1 MTNKPFEINGLGTCL
16 VGTYTIRHLTK
27 YFKCNPSDLFY
38 IAIEAGNQYEFYSYL
53 LKFAYENALIQ
64 QKGLEKFKEMP
75 VEQID
80 MTLDEFPLSK
90 ADDEKISTA
99 LCMNIFGMTAQ
110 EFSEKLKG
118 KADEQTQADNDK
130 KKAIGLTTGEES
142 TNSLGVME

>member
-27 YFKCNPSDLFY
+27 YFKCSPSELFY
-38 IAIEAGNQYEFYSYL
+38 IAIEAGNQLEFYSYL

-64 QKGLEKFKEMP
+64 QKGLDKFKEMP

-110 EFSEKLKG
+110 EFSEKING
-118 KADEQTQADNDK
+118 KSDVQTQEDSDK
-130 KKAIGLTTGEES
+130 KKVIGLTTGEES
-142 TNSLGVME
+142 TNSLGITA

>member
-1 MTNKPFEINGLGTCL
+1 
-16 VGTYTIRHLTK
+16 
-27 YFKCNPSDLFY
+27 
-38 IAIEAGNQYEFYSYL
+38 
-53 LKFAYENALIQ
+53 
-64 QKGLEKFKEMP
+64 MP

-118 KADEQTQADNDK
+118 KADEETQADNDK
-130 KKAIGLTTGEES
+130 KKVIGLTTGEES